1 MAARDIVSQRINTAS
16 PSTMQLQ
23 PPLFGIITVHAV
35 PGQPTVLWNNVNVQA
50 YVAASDADLNFDVIE
65 DPETATFD
73 EFIGQSV
80 LRIAPSGAT
89 AADPAGGTSR
99 EFVGIVVAIY
109 KRTPLGDTPGSGN
122 DYLLVKSGDLYFEDQ
137 ATQFTVVI

>member
-1 MAARDIVSQRINTAS
+1 MAAGDIVSPRINTAS

-23 PPLFGIITVHAV
+23 PTHFGIITVHAA
-35 PGQPTVLWNNVNVQA
+35 PGQPTVLWDTAVVQA
-50 YVAASDADLNFDVIE
+50 LVAASDANLNLDVIE
-65 DPETATFD
+65 DPEAATFD
-73 EFIGQSV
+73 EFVGQSV
-80 LRIAPSGAT
+80 LRISSSGAT

-122 DYLLVKSGDLYFEDQ
+122 DYLLVKSGELYFEDQ

>member
-1 MAARDIVSQRINTAS
+1 MAAKDIVALRINTAS

-23 PPLFGIITVHAV
+23 PPLFGNIVAHAA
-35 PGQPTVLWNNVNVQA
+35 PGAPTVLWDNVNLQV
-50 YVAASDADLNFDVIE
+50 YTAADDASLHFDVIE

-109 KRTPLGDTPGSGN
+109 KRTPLGDAPGSGE
-122 DYLLVKSGDLYFEDQ
+122 DYLLVKSGDLYFEDK